1 MVRATALR
9 RSPFIKPRN
18 NAMPYTMSQA
28 CVPPLEI
35 GLNALSDN
43 LDKATAF
50 AAAKK
55 IEPTV
60 LTQWRL
66 APDMFPLAPPAQGA
80 RGLATHSAAPP
91 PAAAR
96 RRSTEP
102 GRPAH

>member
-18 NAMPYTMSQA
+18 HVMPYTMSQA

-66 APDMFPLAPPAQGA
+66 APDMFPLARQGQIA
-80 RGLATHSAAPP
+80 CDLAKKGAGRLPGGGAPRI
-91 PAAAR
+91 R
-96 RRSTEP
+96 RTQERQ
-102 GRPAH
+102 

>member
-1 MVRATALR
+1 
-9 RSPFIKPRN
+9 
-18 NAMPYTMSQA
+18 MPYTMSQA

-66 APDMFPLAPPAQGA
+66 APDMFPLARQVQ
-80 RGLATHSAAPP
+80 AASD
-91 PAAAR
+91 AAKSGAAR
-96 RRSTEP
+96 LAGIDVPSRLPKARSN
-102 GRPAH
+102 